1 MLPLHDGEI
10 LFLRSRGERK
20 RYSDDEMPNG
30 QRRRL
35 NSLLLE
41 LARKIT
47 RVDRKK
53 NAPAGFFVSATQRPK
68 TLGDA
73 AGYNA

>member
-1 MLPLHDGEI
+1 MLPLHDSEI
-10 LFLRSRGERK
+10 LFLRFRGERK

-53 NAPAGFFVSATQRPK
+53 NAPAVFLSLQRKHPRP
-68 TLGDA
+68 
-73 AGYNA
+73 